1 MKGIEEE
8 QVQFLAEKFQIYLSN
23 DGRMS
28 ISGIN
33 MKNVRYIAESFH
45 EVTKEYDIL

>member
-1 MKGIEEE
+1 MK
-8 QVQFLAEKFQIYLSN
+8 FLAEKFQIYLSN

-33 MKNVRYIAESFH
+33 TKNVKYVAESFH
-45 EVTKEYDIL
+45 EVTKEYEHL